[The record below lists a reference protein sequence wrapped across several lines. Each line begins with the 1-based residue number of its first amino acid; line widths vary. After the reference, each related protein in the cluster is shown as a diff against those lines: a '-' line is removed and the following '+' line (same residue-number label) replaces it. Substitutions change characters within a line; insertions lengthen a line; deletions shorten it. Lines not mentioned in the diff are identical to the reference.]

1 MDCELAQDRANDI
14 EIEYI
19 VLRTLFGELF
29 DRLGDEVSIERV
41 LNRVDLTYPSPR
53 NRKEA
58 NAHHHAADRNLTIT
72 KFNTIEV

>member
-1 MDCELAQDRANDI
+1 VDCELTQDRANDI

-41 LNRVDLTYPSPR
+41 LNIELT
-53 NRKEA
+53 
-58 NAHHHAADRNLTIT
+58 
-72 KFNTIEV
+72 